1 MCDDRFRG
9 YELSF
14 KSLSDLFDWW
24 ERATGMLAVTDQQP
38 DPPDDSRAAKK
49 GKKST
54 GFFPFPIVTSLKFFP
69 LSVRESTLKW

>member
-38 DPPDDSRAAKK
+38 DAPDDSRAAKK

-54 GFFPFPIVTSLKFFP
+54 GFFSLSYSHFFP
-69 LSVRESTLKW
+69 LSVRESRLKW